1 MSSAPRKVPGF
12 LAVACVLL
20 AEVALPPSAS
30 GNLWLSDS
38 AASTAAGGNGTWSG
52 RNPTEYTIGGV
63 LSGSEGIERHFT
75 ETLSVSCTCLDSHF
89 STIGEFG

>member
-12 LAVACVLL
+12 LALACVLL
-20 AEVALPPSAS
+20 AEVALPPAA

-38 AASTAAGGNGTWSG
+38 AASAAAAGNGTWSG

-63 LSGSEGIERHFT
+63 LSGSEGTEKYFT
-75 ETLSVSCTCLDSHF
+75 QTLSVSCT
-89 STIGEFG
+89 T